1 LFKYIYSE
9 LLFPAV
15 ILVISR
21 GDSGACFL
29 GGGTSEYGWR
39 QPPGSTVFYQPF
51 LPQNRVRFPK
61 NSQRN
66 HYIHQILKITY
77 LCHLNIQR
85 KAGNNFAFHQTA
97 LIP

>member
-1 LFKYIYSE
+1 MFKYIYSE
-9 LLFPAV
+9 LLFRGV
-15 ILVISR
+15 ILVIAR
-21 GDSGACFL
+21 GDSDACFVAES
-29 GGGTSEYGWR
+29 TSVSDGR
-39 QPPGSTVFYQPF
+39 QPAARPVLHLLF

-61 NSQRN
+61 NSQQN
-66 HYIHQILKITY
+66 HHIHQILKITY